1 MQQALYCIIGA
12 LIVIV
17 LGLFI
22 FSFYLPSLVKVERS
36 QFIKAPADRIFDQ
49 VNALRNWPLWS
60 PWHGYD
66 PQMKLTYHVKDTGAG
81 AGYSW
86 ESRHRKVGKGSL
98 IITESRLNEYI
109 ATEMNFMQQGTARAM
124 FRFDAV
130 ADGTKVTWG
139 MEADMGQ
146 NPVRKLMGKMMDKW
160 VGGDFEK
167 GLHNLKRL
175 TEAKA

>member
-1 MQQALYCIIGA
+1 MQLALLTIIGA
-12 LIVIV
+12 LMVLV
-17 LGLFI
+17 LGLII
-22 FSFYLPSLVKVERS
+22 FSFYLPSLVKVQRAE
-36 QFIKAPADRIFDQ
+36 FMHAPAERIFEQ

-66 PQMKLTYHVKDTGAG
+66 PQMKLAYHVKDTGAG

-86 ESRHRKVGKGSL
+86 ESTHRKVGKGSL

-109 ATEMNFMQQGTARAM
+109 ATEMNFMQQGTAKAW
-124 FRFDAV
+124 FRFEPA
-130 ADGTKVTWG
+130 ANGTKVTWG

-146 NPVRKLMGKMMDKW
+146 NPLRKLMGKMMDKW

-167 GLHNLKRL
+167 GLQNLKRL

>member
-1 MQQALYCIIGA
+1 MQQALYIIMGA
-12 LIVIV
+12 LIVLV

-36 QFIKAPADRIFDQ
+36 LLIKAPAEKIFPQ

-66 PQMKLTYHVKDTGAG
+66 PQMKMVYNAKDTGAG

-86 ESRHRKVGKGSL
+86 ESRHRNVGRGSL
-98 IITESRLNEYI
+98 IIVESRMNEYI
-109 ATEMNFMQQGTARAM
+109 ASEMNFMQQGMAKAC
-124 FRFDAV
+124 FRFDA
-130 ADGTKVTWG
+130 AAEGTRVTWC

-146 NPVRKLMGKMMDKW
+146 NPLRKLMGKMMDKW

-167 GLHNLKRL
+167 GLHNLKQL